1 VLANRIV
8 AKTFI
13 AETEEYLLRKFDCDP
28 AIIGLQA
35 SAEIESSLR
44 MKLTKDEIGLL
55 KRI

>member
-1 VLANRIV
+1 MLANRIV

-35 SAEIESSLR
+35 SAEMESSLR